1 MSSQRINLTTATP
14 THPGRISTIRLV
26 SQAVTGP
33 PGADGAGVSVALK
46 EGGTTKVAVA
56 TVVDFTAADFDVTT
70 GGVVSLAVT
79 PQPLD
84 TDLTAIAELTSAA
97 DKVPYSTG
105 AGTWALADFTAAGR
119 ALVDDATAAD
129 QRTTLG
135 LGTAATTASTAYA
148 TAAQGAA
155 ADAALPKVA
164 GGAAV
169 ENIGAV
175 EWNVNTVAAT
185 GATETLDTSTYGVH
199 DLTMDQSCTL
209 TFSNPAPSGKE
220 TEFKLILRGAFTPTF
235 PAAVDWASG
244 SAPTYTSPAVYLFST
259 VDAGTTWFG
268 FQAGKA
274 FA

>member
-1 MSSQRINLTTATP
+1 M
-14 THPGRISTIRLV
+14 
-26 SQAVTGP
+26 
-33 PGADGAGVSVALK
+33 
-46 EGGTTKVAVA
+46 
-56 TVVDFTAADFDVTT
+56 
-70 GGVVSLAVT
+70 
-79 PQPLD
+79 
-84 TDLTAIAELTSAA
+84 
-97 DKVPYSTG
+97 
-105 AGTWALADFTAAGR
+105 
-119 ALVDDATAAD
+119 
-129 QRTTLG
+129 
-135 LGTAATTASTAYA
+135 
-148 TAAQGAA
+148 
-155 ADAALPKVA
+155 
-164 GGAAV
+164 

>member
-14 THPGRISTIRLV
+14 TQAGRISTIKLV
-26 SQAVTGP
+26 SQSVTGP

-46 EGGTTKVAVA
+46 ESGATKVAVA
-56 TVVDFTAADFDVTT
+56 TVIDFDTGFDVTT
-70 GGVVSLAVT
+70 GGVVSL
-79 PQPLD
+79 
-84 TDLTAIAELTSAA
+84 DLSEYSGA
-97 DKVPYSTG
+97 DLPVAGGGTG
-105 AGTWALADFTAAGR
+105 AGDA
-119 ALVDDATAAD
+119 ATA
-129 QRTTLG
+129 RTNLG
-135 LGTAATTASTAYA
+135 LGTAAVAATGDFA
-148 TAAQGAA
+148 TAAQGAT

-209 TFSNPAPSGKE
+209 TFANPAPSGKE

>member
-1 MSSQRINLTTATP
+1 MPSKRINELP
-14 THPGRISTIRLV
+14 V
-26 SQAVTGP
+26 
-33 PGADGAGVSVALK
+33 
-46 EGGTTKVAVA
+46 
-56 TVVDFTAADFDVTT
+56 
-70 GGVVSLAVT
+70 
-79 PQPLD
+79 
-84 TDLTAIAELTSAA
+84 LTALTDDDLLIALDAA
-97 DKVPYSTG
+97 ANARQIT
-105 AGTWALADFTAAGR
+105 ALNAKNY
-119 ALVDDATAAD
+119 
-129 QRTTLG
+129 LG
-135 LGTAATTASTAYA
+135 GGGDYA
-148 TAAQGAA
+148 TAAQGAT